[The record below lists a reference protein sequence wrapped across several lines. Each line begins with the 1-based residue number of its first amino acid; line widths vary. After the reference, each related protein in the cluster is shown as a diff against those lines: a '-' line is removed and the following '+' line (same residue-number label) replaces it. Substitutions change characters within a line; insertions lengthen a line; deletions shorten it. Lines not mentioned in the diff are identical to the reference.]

1 MPSSKPTLR
10 ERLSYQFDNLMSKGT
25 FALIAGLFLTSI
37 TIILLA
43 AAIIRLGGLI
53 TAPEGST
60 QPMSFREAAW
70 ESLMRT
76 LDSGTMGGD
85 TGMGFRLIM
94 LFVTLGGVF
103 VVSTLIGVLSNGIED
118 QMDR

>member
-10 ERLSYQFDNLMSKGT
+10 ERLSYIFDSVLSRGT
-25 FALIAGLFLTSI
+25 LALIGGLFAISL
-37 TIILLA
+37 TIIVLA
-43 AAIIRLGGLI
+43 AAVVRFGGLV

-60 QPMSFREAAW
+60 APMPFGEALW

-85 TGMGFRLIM
+85 TGWGFRTIM
-94 LFVTLGGVF
+94 FVVTLGGIF
-103 VVSTLIGVLSNGIED
+103 VV
-118 QMDR
+118 